1 VSNQQSSL
9 PGHAGLELYA
19 GLTPSPPSVTEE
31 SVHIEGGL
39 LFEHEI
45 GGATELG
52 GQDAQG
58 LPLGVFLSETLEI
71 GVAGRIAQE
80 EADGGLAEG
89 PLDVG
94 ITDLGPGDAEGLSVG
109 FLGAFDE
116 AAVGREILGRGKA
129 GDVADLIEEGEAQDL
144 SDAVDAHEEA
154 EGVGVVD
161 SGQLKDGVFEL
172 GDEGV
177 VVVEEREVGPD
188 AGLNSGIVEELGE
201 TFPAGGCGQWP
212 GGHGQIVLGEGVLDV
227 GQEFGSLTSEVEA
240 AAQKVAGGAHLAGVD
255 VGVGKGPGA
264 QENGDL
270 PRVDLV
276 VSRILCK
283 KAKLSEEAGR
293 RGKKRGSSLELFIA
307 K

>member
-1 VSNQQSSL
+1 MSNQKSLL
-9 PGHAGLELYA
+9 PGRAGLELYA

-45 GGATELG
+45 GGATELC

-58 LPLGVFLSETLEI
+58 LSLGVFLSETLEI
-71 GVAGRIAQE
+71 GVAGRIAQQ
-80 EADGGLAEG
+80 EADGGFAEG
-89 PLDVG
+89 PLDMGVA
-94 ITDLGPGDAEGLSVG
+94 DLSPGDAERFSIG

-144 SDAVDAHEEA
+144 ADAVDGHEEA

-161 SGQLKDGVFEL
+161 PGQVKDGVFEL

-188 AGLNSGIVEELGE
+188 TGPDSGVIEELGE
-201 TFPAGGCGQWP
+201 TFSAGGCSQWP
-212 GGHGQIVLGEGVLDV
+212 GGLGQIVLGEGVLDV
-227 GQEFGSLTSEVEA
+227 GQELGSLTSEVEA
-240 AAQKVAGGAHLAGVD
+240 H
-255 VGVGKGPGA
+255 PS
-264 QENGDL
+264 
-270 PRVDLV
+270 P
-276 VSRILCK
+276 
-283 KAKLSEEAGR
+283 
-293 RGKKRGSSLELFIA
+293 
-307 K
+307 